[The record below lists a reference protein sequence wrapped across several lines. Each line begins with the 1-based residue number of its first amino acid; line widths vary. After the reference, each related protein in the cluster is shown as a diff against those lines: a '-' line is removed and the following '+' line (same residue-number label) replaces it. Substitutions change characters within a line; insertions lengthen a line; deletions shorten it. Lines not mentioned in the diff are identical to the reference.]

1 MGPLD
6 RDPFPRRTA
15 EPSLLVPWLLELV
28 ATAPSLLR
36 SYLPGAPIDPR
47 TREQVILAVTEVN
60 GCRYCAWIHGSWADY
75 LGSLDD
81 PAEVQ
86 DALLAHARASAEAG
100 RPLDLGP
107 LREVLPA
114 EVADGLRATVAQIE
128 VANLVGNTV
137 DGLLARA
144 TRRRPLDAPRAVRE
158 LATVALAL
166 PVAVPMLGVGAALR
180 ALRNAAPDVPA
191 VEMPPPGEANLLVHL
206 LARAVPGYLA
216 NAGLRL
222 ALLRLPVQVP
232 IAVRAGRTAAT
243 LRVGRG
249 RVALENGI
257 HPDALLVVEGE
268 VEPLLQVATG
278 HLVREI
284 ASLRVKRP
292 GH

>member
-1 MGPLD
+1 MPAVD

-15 EPSLLVPWLLELV
+15 RPEVLLPWLGEL
-28 ATAPSLLR
+28 ARTLPALAR

-75 LGSLDD
+75 LGDLDD

-86 DALLAHARASAEAG
+86 EALLAHARASAEAG
-100 RPLDLGP
+100 RPLDVGP
-107 LREVLPA
+107 LRRVLPA
-114 EVADGLRATVAQIE
+114 EVVDGLRATVAQIE

-144 TRRRPLDAPRAVRE
+144 TRRRPLDPPRAALE

-180 ALRNAAPDVPA
+180 ALRAAAPDLPPVRMPA
-191 VEMPPPGEANLLVHL
+191 AGEANLLVHL
-206 LARAVPGYLA
+206 LARAVPSYLA

-222 ALLRLPVQVP
+222 VLLGLPVPVA
-232 IAVRAGRTAAT
+232 IGVKAGRTAAT
-243 LRVGRG
+243 LRIGQGRLE
-249 RVALENGI
+249 LENGL
-257 HPDALLVVEGE
+257 HPDAVLVVEGD
-268 VEPLLQVATG
+268 VEPLLSLATG

-284 ASLRVKRP
+284 ANVRVKRP
-292 GH
+292 

>member
-1 MGPLD
+1 MAALD

-15 EPSLLVPWLLELV
+15 EPAVLLPWLVELA

-36 SYLPGAPIDPR
+36 SYLPGAPIDAR

-86 DALLAHARASAEAG
+86 EALLTHARASAEAG
-100 RPLDLGP
+100 HPLDPGP
-107 LREVLPA
+107 LREVLPPDV
-114 EVADGLRATVAQIE
+114 VAGLRATVAQIE

-144 TRRRPLDAPRAVRE
+144 TRRRPLDPPRAARE
-158 LATVALAL
+158 LATVAVAL
-166 PVAVPMLGVGAALR
+166 PVALPMLAVGAAFR
-180 ALRNAAPDVPA
+180 AVRGAAPEVPA
-191 VEMPPPGEANLLVHL
+191 VEMPAPGEANLLVHL

-222 ALLRLPVQVP
+222 VLLGLPVRVP

-243 LRVGRG
+243 LRIGRG
-249 RVALENGI
+249 RVELQNGI
-257 HPDALLVVEGE
+257 HPDAVLVVEGE
-268 VEPLLQVATG
+268 VEPLLQAATG

-292 GH
+292 